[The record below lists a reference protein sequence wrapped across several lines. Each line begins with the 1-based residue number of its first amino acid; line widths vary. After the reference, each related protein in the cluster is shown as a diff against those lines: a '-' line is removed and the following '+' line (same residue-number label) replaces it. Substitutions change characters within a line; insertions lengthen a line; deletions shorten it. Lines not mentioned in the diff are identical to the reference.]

1 MFALRRPKGNN
12 SLGAMNTPNTQIL
25 VSNTILQQRDLTV
38 FGEMAVLGLREEVLK
53 MNVETLVMP
62 GRMKMLKKK
71 KTKKGK
77 DPQKLG

>member
-1 MFALRRPKGNN
+1 
-12 SLGAMNTPNTQIL
+12 MNTPNTQIL

-71 KTKKGK
+71 QKKEKTHKNWGKVKGTQE
-77 DPQKLG
+77 PM

>member
-71 KTKKGK
+71 TKKGK

>member
-1 MFALRRPKGNN
+1 
-12 SLGAMNTPNTQIL
+12 MNTPNTQIL

-71 KTKKGK
+71 KQKKEKTHKNWGK
-77 DPQKLG
+77 VKGTQEPM